1 MAGRLS
7 RVCTKGLTVLVTG
20 GTSGFGEATARRFIA
35 EGSRVCKPCF
45 MAYWHGSFKLKF
57 MQQTQV
63 KVLRHDA
70 IYAGNRDGTTR
81 GEASRA

>member
-35 EGSRVCKPCF
+35 EGSRVCKPYF
-45 MAYWHGSFKLKF
+45 MVTSNLSLCHSLQATYVVGPSP
-57 MQQTQV
+57 
-63 KVLRHDA
+63 
-70 IYAGNRDGTTR
+70 
-81 GEASRA
+81 

>member
-35 EGSRVCKPCF
+35 EGSRVSKQSSWPS
-45 MAYWHGSFKLKF
+45 MVLSSF
-57 MQQTQV
+57 MQQTPAP
-63 KVLRHDA
+63 RHVGLSA
-70 IYAGNRDGTTR
+70 
-81 GEASRA
+81 